1 MTDSVRNVG
10 VLDKS
15 VAIVDAL
22 AAGPAALGELVERTG
37 LARPTVHRLAVALEA
52 HDVLRR
58 DEQGRFRLGRRVLA
72 WGRAAMGDSPLIE
85 AAGPVL
91 AALAEATGE
100 SAQLYV
106 RDGAVRVCV
115 AAADR
120 RAGLRDTVPVG
131 AVLALDAGS
140 GAKALLAWTE
150 VGELP
155 DRVDP
160 TELAA
165 VRRRGWVA
173 SVAEREAGVASV
185 SAPVLDG
192 PRRVVAAVSVS
203 GPLDRLGRTPGR
215 RFGAAVV
222 AAARDLERAA
232 GLAGR

>member
-1 MTDSVRNVG
+1 M
-10 VLDKS
+10 
-15 VAIVDAL
+15 
-22 AAGPAALGELVERTG
+22 
-37 LARPTVHRLAVALEA
+37 
-52 HDVLRR
+52 
-58 DEQGRFRLGRRVLA
+58 
-72 WGRAAMGDSPLIE
+72 
-85 AAGPVL
+85 
-91 AALAEATGE
+91 
-100 SAQLYV
+100 
-106 RDGAVRVCV
+106 RDGAARVCV

-140 GAKALLAWTE
+140 GAKALLAWTG

-155 DRVDP
+155 DRMDP

-165 VRRRGWVA
+165 VRRRGWAA

-232 GLAGR
+232 GLAGG